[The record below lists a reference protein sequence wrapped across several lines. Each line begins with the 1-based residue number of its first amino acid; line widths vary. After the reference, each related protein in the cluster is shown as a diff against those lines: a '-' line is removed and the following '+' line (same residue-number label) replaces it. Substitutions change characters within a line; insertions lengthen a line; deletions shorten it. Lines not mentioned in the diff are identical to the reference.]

1 MGEGG
6 ARRARRGGGR
16 PKSPGNAKNKVRS
29 RILPSI
35 ILTPLSQSQLYSC
48 SFASHSRLF
57 CAIRHGAYKRRLC
70 LPLRRVVTC
79 FAVFGV
85 ERWGNLP
92 AALAQDAR
100 SLRFPT
106 PTLQGAMHPRERM
119 KGGRKEEEGTNEEG
133 GKGEWKVKLVGK
145 NNTHHSKRG
154 NRPRRSLPRKHFS
167 SSLSLLFS
175 FRPDISHSSQRANH
189 TWTFIAP
196 KRTSERTLSQPNKRT
211 ERIANP
217 NMDDPPDVRGPT
229 AHPPVFFSGRS
240 TPSSLSCLPRSP
252 AFWQCC

>member
-119 KGGRKEEEGTNEEG
+119 KGGRKEEEGTNGEG

-175 FRPDISHSSQRANH
+175 FRPDISH
-189 TWTFIAP
+189 
-196 KRTSERTLSQPNKRT
+196 
-211 ERIANP
+211 
-217 NMDDPPDVRGPT
+217 
-229 AHPPVFFSGRS
+229 
-240 TPSSLSCLPRSP
+240 
-252 AFWQCC
+252 